1 MSPSAYH
8 RDVAALTAAHN
19 RRLSSLDPDLGPVPV
34 PDVDG
39 ARAVLV
45 ARGAVGIW
53 SHQEVHDADL
63 SALWGGRSQ
72 DLLAVRSG
80 HGIAPVLG
88 CLLDQLDLIRG
99 TAAPDG
105 DAEVVVRLPAL
116 EPGVAPVLLERGLR
130 PVSQTALLRVAPEV
144 PATEED
150 AVGTVGTRAATPD
163 DVDAVAALLREMHES
178 DVAWGSGYLRP
189 TTASYLRRL
198 AEEACAR
205 DGWTWIA
212 EEGGAPIG
220 VVSLQGA
227 EEAAWATG
235 ATSLQPAHYLG
246 LMAVTATARRHG
258 TGRRLVALA
267 HRAAAERGARA
278 IVLDHAALSL
288 LSATFW
294 HRRGY
299 RPLWTTWVRRG

>member
-163 DVDAVAALLREMHES
+163 DVDAVTMSGEPGRDVTAAVVVTATVKGDAAGTLISALTP
-178 DVAWGSGYLRP
+178 VADSQALAERR
-189 TTASYLRRL
+189 RRL
-198 AEEACAR
+198 GGAGRHCGPGGAGGSSPR
-205 DGWTWIA
+205 GRSPR
-212 EEGGAPIG
+212 GGAP
-220 VVSLQGA
+220 A
-227 EEAAWATG
+227 
-235 ATSLQPAHYLG
+235 
-246 LMAVTATARRHG
+246 
-258 TGRRLVALA
+258 
-267 HRAAAERGARA
+267 
-278 IVLDHAALSL
+278 
-288 LSATFW
+288 
-294 HRRGY
+294 
-299 RPLWTTWVRRG
+299 